1 MSNTYK
7 IVQMV
12 TFFCMSVG
20 ALLQLSDLVIALA
33 AAAIVQAIDNKA
45 VAQVTIKY
53 TEDDKEEGG
62 SHE

>member
-33 AAAIVQAIDNKA
+33 AAAIVQAIDNKP
-45 VAQVTIKY
+45 VAKVTIKY
-53 TEDDKEEGG
+53 TEYDKEEGG

>member
-1 MSNTYK
+1 
-7 IVQMV
+7 MV

-33 AAAIVQAIDNKA
+33 AAAIVQAIDNKP
-45 VAQVTIKY
+45 VAKVTIKY
-53 TEDDKEEGG
+53 TEDDKEQGG

>member
-1 MSNTYK
+1 
-7 IVQMV
+7 MV